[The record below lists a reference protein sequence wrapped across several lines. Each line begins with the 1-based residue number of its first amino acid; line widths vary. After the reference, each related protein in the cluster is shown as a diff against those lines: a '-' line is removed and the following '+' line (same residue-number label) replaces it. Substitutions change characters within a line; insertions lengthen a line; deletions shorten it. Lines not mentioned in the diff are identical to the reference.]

1 MYGEVLSLVHLTTP
15 SVSETIIKQGD
26 TSELSFKLVSSE
38 KDKSFATQSG
48 TVYLSRGNALAFQK
62 SIRVSADNVV
72 NFSIDKV
79 LPSGRYKIEVVIGNK
94 YKFPSNS
101 DGNKITITKSAENLT
116 EEILSTYNIDNII
129 AKVISQ
135 VGTVDGG
142 NIDTSLFALK
152 SELANYVKSADLNG
166 YARSTDL
173 TGYAKTSDL
182 TGYAKTS
189 DLANYVKTST
199 LSNYALTTA
208 LANYA
213 TKEHTHDEYALKD
226 HTHENYVTQEELA
239 QASLGGEVDLSGY
252 VSKAELEDKGYLT
265 SIPDEYVTETELSE
279 KGYLTVETFTQTQA
293 DELYQPIGDY
303 ATKEDLASISTG
315 GSIDL
320 SDYVKTSDL
329 DNYASKDD
337 LQGYLSN
344 EALEQMLQSKGYLTT
359 IPDEYITESELEQ
372 KGYLR
377 VIESTEQPQETGVL
391 WINPDGTVDIG
402 EAYDDSRVWEE
413 IGVLKANTSSM
424 ASKTYVDGK
433 LGDIETALSTILGG
447 A

>member
-116 EEILSTYNIDNII
+116 EEILSTYNIDSVI

-135 VGTVDGG
+135 IGTVDGG

-173 TGYAKTSDL
+173 TRYVKISDL

-189 DLANYVKTST
+189 DLTGYVKTSDLTNYVKTST

-208 LANYA
+208 LGNYA

-265 SIPDEYVTETELSE
+265 SIPDECVTETELSE

-293 DELYQPIGDY
+293 DELYQSKGNY
-303 ATKEDLASISTG
+303 ATKEELANVSSG
-315 GSIDL
+315 GSVDL
-320 SDYVKTSDL
+320 S
-329 DNYASKDD
+329 N
-337 LQGYLSN
+337 
-344 EALEQMLQSKGYLTT
+344 YLTKNT
-359 IPDEYITESELEQ
+359 ADSTYQPKGNYLTVIPSEYVTEAELQ
-372 KGYLR
+372 
-377 VIESTEQPQETGVL
+377 QQ
-391 WINPDGTVDIG
+391 
-402 EAYDDSRVWEE
+402 
-413 IGVLKANTSSM
+413 
-424 ASKTYVDGK
+424 
-433 LGDIETALSTILGG
+433 LGDINTVLAKVVGVI
-447 A
+447 